1 MAEDELV
8 DVMVDHGGPPGPAR
22 KRRDMARMCHNLEF
36 MADKESIYEGAV
48 LPVSCLPVAVVT
60 EFPSAADRARA
71 AP

>member
-1 MAEDELV
+1 
-8 DVMVDHGGPPGPAR
+8 MVDRGGPAR
-22 KRRDMARMCHNLEF
+22 KRRDMARMRHHLEF

-48 LPVSCLPVAVVT
+48 LPVCGRPVAVVTCISLVT